1 MEQVVVHQGQKL
13 KQLIKPWTADL
24 HLMYT
29 LPYTSFISKLLK
41 EKFED
46 KLSGTQPAFIEQWA
60 RQYGSASDVK
70 WCVCARAGTSTCV
83 RVAVLYTLA
92 CSRIWASVCVF
103 SPLIVLS
110 RHALFINRTKG
121 DREPPFITTNNG
133 LEAINKVIKALIA
146 EGDGR
151 RLPLIQALQQMLTAM
166 RTLSQQRASKP
177 APLNPCQDL
186 GGMTPHADA
195 KYV

>member
-1 MEQVVVHQGQKL
+1 M
-13 KQLIKPWTADL
+13 
-24 HLMYT
+24 
-29 LPYTSFISKLLK
+29 
-41 EKFED
+41 
-46 KLSGTQPAFIEQWA
+46 
-60 RQYGSASDVK
+60 
-70 WCVCARAGTSTCV
+70 
-83 RVAVLYTLA
+83 
-92 CSRIWASVCVF
+92 WASVCVF
-103 SPLIVLS
+103 SPLMVLS
-110 RHALFINRTKG
+110 RLALFINRTKG

-133 LEAINKVIKALIA
+133 LEAINKLIKALIA